1 MSNKEVIYVDGDDDI
16 TTIIDKTTSSEASI
30 IALVLPKKYATL
42 KSSVH
47 MKLLKRTAD
56 KSRKKIVLI
65 TGEDTLLPLAANAGV
80 FVASSLK
87 SRPEVPKVKPVEMI
101 AKETVVEESDTDLDP
116 DSTLEELAGGV
127 TVSEKITKTSS
138 EKSTKIKQIKESSKI
153 RVPNFDK
160 FRLRAVLIGLGVIAL
175 IVGWYVAFFVVPKAN
190 VVIQAQ
196 TSRVATEVDF
206 TVNPTLSEDVI
217 DKDTVAGLSKEI
229 SKTVTERFDAT
240 GEKDVGEKA
249 KGTITVQNC
258 DSSETVS
265 LPAGT
270 VFTDTTTS
278 FKFTSN
284 SAATVPGGSF
294 SGGGCSSPG
303 EVDVS
308 VTATQSGDTRNLSS
322 RSYSVAGQSSFITG
336 FGGNMSGGTS
346 EIVKVVSS
354 ADIEKATKLLLSKTD
369 DNIRTELALLFA
381 EDDIIIDD
389 SFKVANTNPQPSVKA
404 GDEASEASSSTQFT
418 YSITAIPNKSMVA
431 ILEKKQAE
439 LVDTTTQSI
448 LDSGVDNVKIEVIE
462 KHDAGVLALKANT
475 DGYVGPEID
484 IAQLSVELEG
494 KRFSEAVDLIKGR
507 PGVKDVDLDLSPFW
521 VFSVPSPNKTTINIE
536 VSDDTLQ

>member
-1 MSNKEVIYVDGDDDI
+1 
-16 TTIIDKTTSSEASI
+16 
-30 IALVLPKKYATL
+30 
-42 KSSVH
+42 
-47 MKLLKRTAD
+47 
-56 KSRKKIVLI
+56 
-65 TGEDTLLPLAANAGV
+65 
-80 FVASSLK
+80 
-87 SRPEVPKVKPVEMI
+87 
-101 AKETVVEESDTDLDP
+101 
-116 DSTLEELAGGV
+116 
-127 TVSEKITKTSS
+127 
-138 EKSTKIKQIKESSKI
+138 
-153 RVPNFDK
+153 
-160 FRLRAVLIGLGVIAL
+160 
-175 IVGWYVAFFVVPKAN
+175 
-190 VVIQAQ
+190 
-196 TSRVATEVDF
+196 
-206 TVNPTLSEDVI
+206 
-217 DKDTVAGLSKEI
+217 
-229 SKTVTERFDAT
+229 
-240 GEKDVGEKA
+240 
-249 KGTITVQNC
+249 
-258 DSSETVS
+258 
-265 LPAGT
+265 
-270 VFTDTTTS
+270 
-278 FKFTSN
+278 
-284 SAATVPGGSF
+284 
-294 SGGGCSSPG
+294 
-303 EVDVS
+303 
-308 VTATQSGDTRNLSS
+308 
-322 RSYSVAGQSSFITG
+322 
-336 FGGNMSGGTS
+336 MSGGTS

-404 GDEASEASSSTQFT
+404 GDEASEASISTQFT

>member
-42 KSSVH
+42 KSSVN

-265 LPAGT
+265 LPA
-270 VFTDTTTS
+270 
-278 FKFTSN
+278 SN

-404 GDEASEASSSTQFT
+404 GDEASEASISTQFT